1 MRLEFRLDE
10 AAFSQYLK
18 EIEKE
23 IYSEQQA
30 FNKHED
36 VEAILA
42 RNRVRNF
49 CTTYRY
55 TVILKCKFPK
65 SRLHSESCCIM
76 ALLHCSLHIILNSY
90 SSLI

>member
-10 AAFSQYLK
+10 TAFIQYLK

-23 IYSEQQA
+23 IHSEQQA

-42 RNRVRNF
+42 RNKVRSVLN
-49 CTTYRY
+49 
-55 TVILKCKFPK
+55 ID
-65 SRLHSESCCIM
+65 
-76 ALLHCSLHIILNSY
+76 SLY
-90 SSLI
+90 S

>member
-10 AAFSQYLK
+10 TAFNHYLK

-23 IYSEQQA
+23 IYAEQQA

-42 RNRVRNF
+42 RNKVRN
-49 CTTYRY
+49 
-55 TVILKCKFPK
+55 VLDID
-65 SRLHSESCCIM
+65 
-76 ALLHCSLHIILNSY
+76 
-90 SSLI
+90 